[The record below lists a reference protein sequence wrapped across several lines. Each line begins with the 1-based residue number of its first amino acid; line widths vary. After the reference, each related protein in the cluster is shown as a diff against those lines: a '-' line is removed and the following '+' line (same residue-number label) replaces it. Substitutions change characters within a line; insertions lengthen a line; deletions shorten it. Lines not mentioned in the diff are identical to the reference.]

1 MAIEGDLKDIG
12 LGNIVQLFCLER
24 RKGKLQLRQ
33 GGEGGTIFFDS
44 GEIVH
49 AASGDLTGPE
59 AIYKLLT
66 WDSGWFRMT
75 DQAVPPQYTVNI
87 NWNHLL
93 LNGMR
98 KIDEQ
103 ARIQDLSDLPTAPS
117 DGDLTHDRH
126 LESDLVAWFSNA
138 EQILDQLQQ
147 KKNLKKPM
155 LAIQLIADMLNNA
168 VGFCETHTK
177 QASDAI
183 SLPKALAA
191 ALDDYPQTRI
201 LYVTNNRISVKTVQN
216 MYRNWGDDPADRLFF
231 MRQVAR
237 GIIFTLELFLKR
249 ATGQFFSENK
259 RKEWRSAQE
268 VFLLDIRR
276 VSDQISF

>member
-49 AASGDLTGPE
+49 ASSGDLTGPE

-98 KIDEQ
+98 KIDER
-103 ARIQDLSDLPTAPS
+103 ARTQDLIDLPTEPS
-117 DGDLTHDRH
+117 EGDLTHDRH
-126 LESDLVAWFSNA
+126 LESDLVAWFSKA
-138 EQILDQLQQ
+138 EQVLDQLLQ
-147 KKNLKKPM
+147 KKVFKRPL
-155 LAIQLIADMLNNA
+155 LAIQSIADLLNDA
-168 VGFCETHTK
+168 VRFSENHTS
-177 QASDAI
+177 QPGEAI
-183 SLPKALAA
+183 SLTKALAT

-201 LYVTNNRISVKTVQN
+201 LYATNNRISVKTVQN
-216 MYRNWGDDPADRLFF
+216 MYRNWGDDPADRHFF
-231 MRQVAR
+231 IHQVAR
-237 GIIFTLELFLKR
+237 GMIFTLELFLKR
-249 ATGQFFSENK
+249 MTGQFYSETK

-268 VFLLDIRR
+268 VFLLDLRH
-276 VSDQISF
+276 VTDQIPF